1 MHLVDDVTE
10 PLPNDQFTVT
20 CTARAEVDGQSVPVL
35 LLMAWSRITTSLSG
49 SINES
54 HVKPTEYVGS
64 GSPESGYWSILTT
77 TENDTVIMII
87 YRCKAKMPNSHIWTS
102 TIWTSDVTVT
112 VGGMQY
118 QI

>member
-1 MHLVDDVTE
+1 M
-10 PLPNDQFTVT
+10 T

-54 HVKPTEYVGS
+54 HVTYTEYVGS
-64 GSPESGYWSILTT
+64 GSPESGYQSILNTA
-77 TENDTVIMII
+77 ESDTVNMII
-87 YRCKAKMPNSHIWTS
+87 YRCRAIIPTHFGTR

-112 VGGMQY
+112 VGGMQR